1 MTLKIKLAF
10 FLFLMGLA
18 VSSQERLIPR
28 DSIKKKEELFL
39 HYFDTNKY
47 GDAINL
53 ALRILKTGEQIKS
66 DTLIANSY
74 KFLGTSFMGM
84 DDFDKS
90 ILYYEKSLNL
100 YKKLKIDES
109 ILDLTVNL
117 AICYAESND
126 FEKAKIYYNQA
137 LKYAVKDIDK
147 ANLYNDLGFDYG
159 QNGFYEKA
167 IEYVNKALPLIT
179 NNKELEG
186 SLGYSYYTLFHAHYK
201 MGHVDQANLYYSK
214 GINHA
219 KAIDYLD
226 LVLLFYDIRL
236 DQLKN
241 ENKNDEAFKI
251 VDSIFKY
258 KKKLKER
265 ESLDV
270 YKEVEAKLH
279 LKDNDDKLLLIKNQQ
294 KAQILLNITLIALV
308 TILLLL
314 GILVYNKNKLLKSS
328 IQKLNAANKTIKKSL
343 LEKELLEQQLESIQ
357 DNIMTDIQD
366 NFGNQLSGIYN
377 SYDIFLTLSKTED
390 INNERLKDFKRN
402 LEKSLKKLTEDLKEF
417 IWVNKS
423 KNNSLILTLNKLELY
438 VYNLTGDHKDIN
450 IELQTVLFKDE
461 YKLPKYWNRQ
471 LFLILRETIQNALK
485 YSKAT
490 SINISFKIDENN
502 KLTIT
507 ISDDGKDFKREDILK
522 SPYIFNVK
530 RRAET
535 MGNTIRFEPKKGTI
549 INKVIIEGI
558 IPNI

>member
-1 MTLKIKLAF
+1 
-10 FLFLMGLA
+10 MGLA
-18 VSSQERLIPR
+18 VSSQEKQIPR
-28 DSIKKKEELFL
+28 DSIQKNKDLFF
-39 HYFDTNKY
+39 HYYDTNKY

-53 ALRILKTGEQIKS
+53 SLRLLKTGEHIKS
-66 DTLIANSY
+66 DTLVATGYN
-74 KFLGTSFMGM
+74 FLGLSFMGM
-84 DDFDKS
+84 DDFEKS
-90 ILYYEKSLNL
+90 IIYFEKSLNI
-100 YKKLKIDES
+100 YRKLKTDED
-109 ILDLTVNL
+109 ILDVTVNL
-117 AICYAESND
+117 GICYAESND
-126 FEKAKIYYNQA
+126 FEKAKAYYAEA
-137 LKYAVKDIDK
+137 LKYAKKDIDK
-147 ANLYNDLGFDYG
+147 ADIYHDLGFDYG

-179 NNKELEG
+179 NNKAQEG
-186 SLGYSYYTLFHAHYK
+186 GLGYSYYALFHAHYNI
-201 MGHVDQANLYYSK
+201 GNIDQANLYYSK

-226 LVLLFYDIRL
+226 LVLLFYNIRL

-258 KKKLKER
+258 QKKLKER

-279 LKDNDDKLLLIKNQQ
+279 LNDNDQKLQLIKNQQ
-294 KAQILLNITLIALV
+294 KAQVLLNITLIALV
-308 TILLLL
+308 TMLLLL

-328 IQKLNAANKTIKKSL
+328 IQKLNSANKTIKKSL

-390 INNERLKDFKRN
+390 VNNQRLVEFKQN
-402 LEKSLKKLTEDLKEF
+402 LEKSLKNLTEDLKEF

-438 VYNLTGDHKDIN
+438 IYNLIGVNKDKN
-450 IELQTVLFKDE
+450 IELQTDLFKDE

-485 YSKAT
+485 YSKAS
-490 SINISFKIDENN
+490 SINIIFKIDKNN

-507 ISDDGKDFKREDILK
+507 VLDDGKDFKREDILK

-535 MGNTIRFEPKKGTI
+535 MGNTISFEPKKGAT

-558 IPNI
+558 IPDI